1 MVAPLQ
7 IEGRMLGVVYL
18 DSTVARGL
26 FTNDD
31 VGILTAIIS
40 HVAGALETARAAQLE
55 KAMESANQQRELAE
69 TLRQTM
75 VELTATLDRGEV
87 LGRLL
92 VTLTRV
98 VGADAGWLICP
109 DDDGSSATILS
120 TVGRQDATGWDESR
134 AVLGNRLR
142 PLLSVREPL
151 LAGAGDPLLIPPV
164 PHPPAASGM
173 VVPLTAR
180 EGRLAVALLLSP
192 LAGAFGPTE
201 LDIAT
206 ALSAQ
211 GTVAYDNASL
221 FSRVQE
227 LATTDELTGIANRR
241 QFFLLAER
249 ELLRSRRNDETLTAM
264 MIDIDRFK
272 QVNDHFGHPVGDEVI
287 AAVAQRLQGL
297 VRGHDVLGRYGGEE
311 FAVVLGASGDQA
323 AALAERLRRAVSDE
337 PIATE
342 AGPIAVTISI
352 GVAPLSAATADLE
365 GLLAQADERLY
376 AAKQAGRDRVVADA
390 PA

>member
-1 MVAPLQ
+1 
-7 IEGRMLGVVYL
+7 
-18 DSTVARGL
+18 
-26 FTNDD
+26 
-31 VGILTAIIS
+31 
-40 HVAGALETARAAQLE
+40 
-55 KAMESANQQRELAE
+55 
-69 TLRQTM
+69 
-75 VELTATLDRGEV
+75 
-87 LGRLL
+87 
-92 VTLTRV
+92 
-98 VGADAGWLICP
+98 
-109 DDDGSSATILS
+109 
-120 TVGRQDATGWDESR
+120 
-134 AVLGNRLR
+134 
-142 PLLSVREPL
+142 
-151 LAGAGDPLLIPPV
+151 
-164 PHPPAASGM
+164 
-173 VVPLTAR
+173 
-180 EGRLAVALLLSP
+180 
-192 LAGAFGPTE
+192 
-201 LDIAT
+201 
-206 ALSAQ
+206 LSAQ
-211 GTVAYDNASL
+211 GPVAYDNASL